1 MQHSCGEHTREC
13 PSQHTLWHILP
24 GLVLAFHS
32 KVLNGLGSLKDGDL
46 IKNDVML
53 HFSVLTTNFRSTV
66 EGFIGLS
73 VSPHTLKANL
83 IFIVMSY
90 SN

>member
-1 MQHSCGEHTREC
+1 
-13 PSQHTLWHILP
+13 
-24 GLVLAFHS
+24 
-32 KVLNGLGSLKDGDL
+32 
-46 IKNDVML
+46 ML

-73 VSPHTLKANL
+73 VSPHTLKASL
-83 IFIVMSY
+83 IFTVMSY